1 MGKIVVTEFV
11 SLDMVMEAPG
21 GEPGYAHTG
30 WVFPYQEGDQMKFKL
45 DETLAADVL
54 LLGRRTYESF
64 AGAWPERE
72 DDQGFADKM
81 NEMPKYVVTSS
92 TEPLEWNNST
102 ALDGPIEESVPK
114 LKEQIDGEILVAG
127 SRTLVHALLLAGLVD
142 ELRLM
147 VFPVILGSGGRVFP
161 ESADKIDLE
170 LKDDRRYESGVQV
183 LTYHPTVT

>member
-21 GEPGYAHTG
+21 GEPGYAHTA
-30 WVFPYQEGDQMKFKL
+30 WVFPYHEGDQMKFKL

-161 ESADKIDLE
+161 ESADKIVLE

>member
-1 MGKIVVTEFV
+1 M
-11 SLDMVMEAPG
+11 
-21 GEPGYAHTG
+21 
-30 WVFPYQEGDQMKFKL
+30 
-45 DETLAADVL
+45 
-54 LLGRRTYESF
+54 
-64 AGAWPERE
+64 
-72 DDQGFADKM
+72 
-81 NEMPKYVVTSS
+81 SS

-161 ESADKIDLE
+161 ESADKIVLE